1 MQHPLQNVLV
11 VDDHRDTAEMIAEF
25 LREVGFVSHTANNG
39 LDALRIY
46 DALRPALIITDESLA
61 GTITG
66 SDLVRVL
73 RRKYGPAV
81 GRALF
86 LTGAPEAVSSLPTD
100 VVLEKPMDLETLIAA
115 VRSILGS
122 PPAARESEA
131 AASARPP

>member
-86 LTGAPEAVSSLPTD
+86 LTGAPDAVSSLPTD
-100 VVLEKPMDLETLIAA
+100 VVLEKPVDLETLIAA
-115 VRSILGS
+115 IRSILGE
-122 PPAARESEA
+122 PPAARQSY
-131 AASARPP
+131 

>member
-1 MQHPLQNVLV
+1 MQHPLQSVLV
-11 VDDHRDTAEMIAEF
+11 VDDHGETAKMIAEF
-25 LREVGFVSHTANNG
+25 LREVGFDSHTANTG

-73 RRKYGPAV
+73 RRKYGPTV

-86 LTGAPEAVSSLPTD
+86 LTGAPDMVRSLPTD
-100 VVLEKPMDLETLIAA
+100 VVLEKPVDLETLIAA
-115 VRSILGS
+115 VQSILGK
-122 PPAARESEA
+122 PPAARESY
-131 AASARPP
+131 

>member
-86 LTGAPEAVSSLPTD
+86 LTGAPEAVSSLPPEA
-100 VVLEKPMDLETLIAA
+100 VLEESMDLETPIAA
-115 VRSILGS
+115 GPSILRE
-122 PPAARESEA
+122 PPA
-131 AASARPP
+131 PTQ

>member
-1 MQHPLQNVLV
+1 MQHPLQIVLV

-115 VRSILGS
+115 VRSILGE
-122 PPAARESEA
+122 PPAARQSY
-131 AASARPP
+131 